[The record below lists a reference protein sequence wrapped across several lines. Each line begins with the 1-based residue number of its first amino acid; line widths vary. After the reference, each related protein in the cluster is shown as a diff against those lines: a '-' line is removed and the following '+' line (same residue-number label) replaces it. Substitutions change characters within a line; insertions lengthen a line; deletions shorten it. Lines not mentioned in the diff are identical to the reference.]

1 MIKEI
6 ITILIFLRQ
15 ELLNAKTVINMTVV
29 YKDKKKFL
37 KWLSDNIYQLDK
49 FTKISP
55 VPTTNDGIA
64 QLVIEIGTQ
73 DCNLTIELDKDRVG
87 LIDVALH
94 CLSIAQSMSDE
105 PIKVNGKAH

>member
-15 ELLNAKTVINMTVV
+15 ELFNAKTVTNMTVV
-29 YKDKKKFL
+29 YKDKEKFL
-37 KWLSDNIYQLDK
+37 EWLSDNIYQLDK

-55 VPTTNDGIA
+55 VPTSNDGIA
-64 QLVIEIGTQ
+64 QLV
-73 DCNLTIELDKDRVG
+73 IELDKDRVG